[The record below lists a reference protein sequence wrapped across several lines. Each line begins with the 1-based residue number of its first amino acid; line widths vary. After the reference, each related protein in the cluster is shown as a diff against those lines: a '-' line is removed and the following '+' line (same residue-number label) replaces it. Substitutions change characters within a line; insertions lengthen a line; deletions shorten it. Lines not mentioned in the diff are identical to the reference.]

1 MLQIL
6 PDKHLTHGLQKTR
19 YFDVSLGGGR
29 WVFVPLGHA
38 TGVKKQNK
46 TKKPKPKQGRC
57 AATAGATDKLYT
69 NTWNQ
74 KSGKRTRMAT
84 Q

>member
-46 TKKPKPKQGRC
+46 KTQTKTRQVCGDCRC
-57 AATAGATDKLYT
+57 HGQTLHKHMES
-69 NTWNQ
+69 
-74 KSGKRTRMAT
+74 KVR
-84 Q
+84 